1 MTYIFS
7 LVLIV
12 IGIVFWFFGSAWLLM
27 DRSVLWK
34 LHGMTVSE
42 TLGSILIVFGL
53 LLQAPA
59 EWPRLL
65 LSIISLAIWGTML
78 GYILAYNMRESNK
91 S

>member
-1 MTYIFS
+1 MTYLFS
-7 LVLIV
+7 LMLIAV
-12 IGIVFWFFGSAWLLM
+12 GIVFWFFGSAWLLA

-34 LHGMTVSE
+34 LHGMTVAD

-53 LLQAPA
+53 LLQAPT

-78 GYILAYNMRESNK
+78 GYILAYNMREHNK